1 MFYKLKT
8 HLVGM
13 SFFCRFEVKFLNKM
27 KHFYT
32 LIITC
37 LTINIIFGQIH
48 NIDRKGLIESEKK
61 SASRSILDVN
71 VNPNTLN
78 YDLQYV
84 RVEFDLDPTQQFV
97 SGTMTSH
104 FKMLANS
111 STIYFDLAKIL
122 TVSTVKYHGQNL
134 TFQQLSSDEIK
145 INFPAALTAQ
155 TTDSL
160 SITYSGVPVNTG
172 AFASFEAGT
181 TPAGD
186 PVLATLSEPYG
197 AKGWWP
203 TKQSMNDKIE
213 KMDIKVTTPAQY
225 TVGSNGKLMSETI
238 LGNGKKLTYW
248 QTNYPIPAYL
258 FALGISNYT
267 KMNSTITTTESSFP
281 FLNYVYPAYANAN
294 TQANLDWT
302 TSSMQTFEDHFG
314 LYPYRNEK
322 YGHMMF
328 NWGGGMEHA
337 TMTSMVNF
345 GQGLIAHELAHQ
357 WFGDKLTCGAWN
369 DIWLNEGFATFGE
382 HLTYEK
388 LLMSSSQFQ
397 NYLAN
402 EISDITSSPGGSVY
416 VPDAGLSDIGRVFDG
431 RLTYAKGGFV
441 LRMIKWILGDS
452 QFYAMLKA
460 YQNNPAFAYNYVK
473 TNDFRDFLSSF
484 TGKDFTEFF
493 NDWIYGEGY
502 PSYQI
507 RWTQN
512 TTTKK
517 LTFRVGQT
525 RSSSTVSFFEMPL
538 PIKVTGSGGQTAYF
552 VLDHTSNNQY
562 FTQDVAFTVT
572 GVTFNYENQIITK
585 GSTVVKDNT
594 LAVNDTNK
602 DKINVYPNPAK
613 SFIKISGLSKS
624 TDYEILSI
632 DGKLIKKGISNPDS
646 EINISTLVKGTY
658 ILKFNNQSVKIIKE

>member
-1 MFYKLKT
+1 
-8 HLVGM
+8 
-13 SFFCRFEVKFLNKM
+13 M

-32 LIITC
+32 LIIVC
-37 LTINIIFGQIH
+37 LTFNTIFSQSN
-48 NIDRKGLIESEKK
+48 NIDRKGLIDSEKR
-61 SASRSILDVN
+61 SASRSILDFN

-84 RVEFDLDPTQQFV
+84 RLEFDLDPTQQFV

-111 STIYFDLAKIL
+111 ANIYFELAKNL

-134 TFQQLSSDEIK
+134 TFEHLTSDEIK
-145 INFPAALTAQ
+145 INFPASLTAQ

-160 SITYSGVPVNTG
+160 SITYSGVPDSTG
-172 AFASFEAGT
+172 AFASFEADT
-181 TPAGD
+181 TDDGD
-186 PVLATLSEPYG
+186 PILATLSEPYG

-213 KMDIKVTTPAQY
+213 KMDIKVTTPAEY

-267 KMNSTITTTESSFP
+267 KINSTITTTGSSFP
-281 FLNYVYPAYANAN
+281 FLNYVYPGFD
-294 TQANLDWT
+294 TPSTRANLDWT
-302 TSSMQTFEDHFG
+302 ATSMQTFEDHFG

-322 YGHMMF
+322 YGHMQF

-382 HLTYEK
+382 HVTYEK
-388 LLMSSSQFQ
+388 LLMSASQFQ
-397 NYLAN
+397 NYLAGQ
-402 EISDITSSPGGSVY
+402 ISDITSDPGGSVY
-416 VPDAGLSDIGRVFDG
+416 VPDSGLSNINRVFDG
-431 RLTYAKGGFV
+431 RLTYAKGAFV
-441 LRMIKWILGDS
+441 LRMIKWKLGDD

-460 YQNNPAFAYNYVK
+460 YQNNPAFAYGYVK
-473 TNDFRDFLSSF
+473 TPDFRNFLSSY
-484 TGKDFTEFF
+484 TGKDFTDFF

-512 TTTKK
+512 ATSRK

-525 RSSSTVSFFEMPL
+525 RSSSTVNFFEMPL
-538 PIKVTGSGGQTAYF
+538 PIRVTGSGGQTAYF
-552 VLDHTSNNQY
+552 VLDHTANNQY
-562 FTQDVAFTVT
+562 FTQDVGFTVT
-572 GVTFNYENQIITK
+572 GVTFNYENQIITR
-585 GSTVVKDNT
+585 GSTVIRDNT
-594 LAVNDTNK
+594 LAVDSFNK
-602 DKINVYPNPAK
+602 DKINIYPNPAK
-613 SFIKISGLSKS
+613 SFIKIAGLEKS
-624 TDYEILSI
+624 AEYEIFTL
-632 DGKLIKKGISNPDS
+632 DGKLIKKGNADKDS
-646 EINISTLVKGTY
+646 EINISAFVKGTY
-658 ILKFNNQSVKIIKE
+658 ILKFNDQSFKIIKE

>member
-1 MFYKLKT
+1 
-8 HLVGM
+8 
-13 SFFCRFEVKFLNKM
+13 M
-27 KHFYT
+27 KHIYT
-32 LIITC
+32 LIIVC
-37 LTINIIFGQIH
+37 LAFSSVFGQFD

-61 SASRSILDVN
+61 AASRSIMDAS

-84 RVEFDLDPTQQFV
+84 RLELDLDPTKQFV

-104 FKMLANS
+104 FKMLQNS
-111 STIYFDLAKIL
+111 SNIYFDLANNL

-134 TFQQLSSDEIK
+134 SFQQLSTDEIK

-160 SITYSGVPVNTG
+160 SIAYSGIPDVAAD
-172 AFASFEAGT
+172 AFSAGL
-181 TPAGD
+181 TPAGN
-186 PVLATLSEPYG
+186 PVLATLSEPFG
-197 AKGWWP
+197 AKEWWP

-213 KMDIKVTTPAQY
+213 KMDIKITTPAQY

-238 LGNGKKLTYW
+238 LGSGKKLTYW

-267 KMNSTITTTESSFP
+267 KLNSTITTTGSSFP
-281 FLNYVYPAYANAN
+281 FLNYVYPASATASV
-294 TQANLDWT
+294 QANLNWT
-302 TSSMQTFEDHFG
+302 TTNMQTFEDHFG

-322 YGHMMF
+322 YGHMQF

-337 TMTSMVNF
+337 TMTSMINF
-345 GQGLIAHELAHQ
+345 EQALIAHELAHQ

-402 EISDITSSPGGSVY
+402 EIDDITSLPDGSVY
-416 VPDAGLSDIGRVFDG
+416 IPGSDLNFNRIFSG
-431 RLTYAKGGFV
+431 RLSYSKGGFV
-441 LRMIKWILGDS
+441 LRMIKWILGDD
-452 QFYAMLKA
+452 QFYSMLKA

-473 TNDFRDFLSSF
+473 TPDFQNFLSSF

-493 NDWIYGEGY
+493 KDWVYGEGY
-502 PSYQI
+502 PAYQI

-512 TTTKK
+512 TSSNK

-538 PIKVTGSGGQTAYF
+538 PIKVSGSGGQTAYF

-562 FTQDVAFTVT
+562 FTKDVGFTVT
-572 GVTFNYENQIITK
+572 SVSFNYENQIITK
-585 GSTVVKDNT
+585 GSTVVRDNN
-594 LAVNDTNK
+594 LAVNDINNK
-602 DKINVYPNPAK
+602 EKHNVYPNPAK
-613 SFIKISGLSKS
+613 SFIKIAGLEKP
-624 TDYEILSI
+624 TDYEIFTI
-632 DGKLIKKGISNPDS
+632 DGKLIKKGTTDKDAEVS
-646 EINISTLVKGTY
+646 ISTFVKGTY
-658 ILKFNNQSVKIIKE
+658 ILKFNDQSVKIIKE

>member
-1 MFYKLKT
+1 
-8 HLVGM
+8 
-13 SFFCRFEVKFLNKM
+13 M

-32 LIITC
+32 LIIVC
-37 LTINIIFGQIH
+37 LTFNTIFSQSN
-48 NIDRKGLIESEKK
+48 NIDRKGLIDSEKR
-61 SASRSILDVN
+61 SASRSILDFN

-84 RVEFDLDPTQQFV
+84 RLEFDLDPTQQFV

-111 STIYFDLAKIL
+111 ANIYFELAKNL

-134 TFQQLSSDEIK
+134 TFEHLTSDEIK

-160 SITYSGVPVNTG
+160 SITYSGVPDSTG
-172 AFASFEAGT
+172 AFASFEADT
-181 TPAGD
+181 TDDGD
-186 PVLATLSEPYG
+186 PILATLSEPYG

-213 KMDIKVTTPAQY
+213 KMDIKVTTPAEY

-267 KMNSTITTTESSFP
+267 KINSTITTTGSSFP
-281 FLNYVYPAYANAN
+281 FLNYVYPGFDTPSTRASLA
-294 TQANLDWT
+294 WT
-302 TSSMQTFEDHFG
+302 ATSMQTFEDHFG

-322 YGHMMF
+322 YGHMQF

-382 HLTYEK
+382 HVTYEK
-388 LLMSSSQFQ
+388 LLMSASQFQ
-397 NYLAN
+397 NYLAGQ
-402 EISDITSSPGGSVY
+402 ISDITSDPGGSVY
-416 VPDAGLSDIGRVFDG
+416 VPDSGLSNINRVFDG
-431 RLTYAKGGFV
+431 RLTYAKGAFV
-441 LRMIKWILGDS
+441 LRMIKWKLGDD

-460 YQNNPAFAYNYVK
+460 YQNNPASAYGYVK
-473 TNDFRDFLSSF
+473 TLDFRNFLSSY
-484 TGKDFTEFF
+484 TGKDFTDFF

-512 TTTKK
+512 ATSKK

-525 RSSSTVSFFEMPL
+525 RSSSTVNFFEMPL
-538 PIKVTGSGGQTAYF
+538 PIRVTGSGGQTAYF
-552 VLDHTSNNQY
+552 VLDHTANNQY
-562 FTQDVAFTVT
+562 FTQDVGFTVT
-572 GVTFNYENQIITK
+572 GVTFNYENQIITR
-585 GSTVVKDNT
+585 GSTVIRDNT
-594 LAVNDTNK
+594 LAVDSFNK
-602 DKINVYPNPAK
+602 DKINIYPNPAK
-613 SFIKISGLSKS
+613 SFIKIAGLEKS
-624 TDYEILSI
+624 AEYEIFTL
-632 DGKLIKKGISNPDS
+632 DGKLIKKGNADKDS
-646 EINISTLVKGTY
+646 EINISAFVKGTY
-658 ILKFNNQSVKIIKE
+658 ILKFNDQSFKIIKE

>member
-1 MFYKLKT
+1 
-8 HLVGM
+8 
-13 SFFCRFEVKFLNKM
+13 M

-32 LIITC
+32 LIIVC
-37 LTINIIFGQIH
+37 LTFNTIFSQSN
-48 NIDRKGLIESEKK
+48 NIDRKGLIDSEKR
-61 SASRSILDVN
+61 SASRSILDFN

-84 RVEFDLDPTQQFV
+84 RLEFDLDPTQQFV

-111 STIYFDLAKIL
+111 ANIYFELAKNL

-134 TFQQLSSDEIK
+134 TFEHLTSDEIK
-145 INFPAALTAQ
+145 INFPASLTAQ

-160 SITYSGVPVNTG
+160 SITYSGVPDSTG
-172 AFASFEAGT
+172 AFASFEADT
-181 TPAGD
+181 TDDGD
-186 PVLATLSEPYG
+186 PILATLSEPYG

-213 KMDIKVTTPAQY
+213 KMDIKVTTPAEY
-225 TVGSNGKLMSETI
+225 TVGSNGKLISETI

-267 KMNSTITTTESSFP
+267 KINSTITTTESSFP
-281 FLNYVYPAYANAN
+281 FLNYVYPGFDTPSTRAS
-294 TQANLDWT
+294 LDWT
-302 TSSMQTFEDHFG
+302 ATSMQTFEDHFG

-322 YGHMMF
+322 YGHMQF

-382 HLTYEK
+382 HVTYEK
-388 LLMSSSQFQ
+388 LLMSPSQFQ
-397 NYLAN
+397 NYLAGQ
-402 EISDITSSPGGSVY
+402 ISDITSDPGGSVY
-416 VPDAGLSDIGRVFDG
+416 VPDSGLSNINRVFDG
-431 RLTYAKGGFV
+431 RLTYAKGAFV
-441 LRMIKWILGDS
+441 LRMIKWKLGDD

-460 YQNNPAFAYNYVK
+460 YQNNPAFAYGYVK
-473 TNDFRDFLSSF
+473 TPDFRNFLSSY
-484 TGKDFTEFF
+484 TGKDFTDFF

-512 TTTKK
+512 ATSRK

-525 RSSSTVSFFEMPL
+525 RSSSTVNFFEMPL
-538 PIKVTGSGGQTAYF
+538 PIRVTGSGGQTAYF
-552 VLDHTSNNQY
+552 VLDHTANNQY
-562 FTQDVAFTVT
+562 FTQDVGFTVT
-572 GVTFNYENQIITK
+572 GVSFNYENQIITR
-585 GSTVVKDNT
+585 GSTVIRDNT
-594 LAVNDTNK
+594 LAVDSFNK
-602 DKINVYPNPAK
+602 DKINIYPNPAK
-613 SFIKISGLSKS
+613 SFIKIAGLEKS
-624 TDYEILSI
+624 AEYEIFTL
-632 DGKLIKKGISNPDS
+632 DGKLIKKGNADKDS
-646 EINISTLVKGTY
+646 EINISAFVKGTY
-658 ILKFNNQSVKIIKE
+658 ILKFNDQSFKIIKE

>member
-1 MFYKLKT
+1 
-8 HLVGM
+8 
-13 SFFCRFEVKFLNKM
+13 M

-32 LIITC
+32 LIIVC
-37 LTINIIFGQIH
+37 LTFNTIFSQSN
-48 NIDRKGLIESEKK
+48 NIDRKGLIDSEKRN
-61 SASRSILDVN
+61 ASRSILDFN

-84 RVEFDLDPTQQFV
+84 RLEFDLDPTQQFV

-111 STIYFDLAKIL
+111 ANIYFELAKNL

-134 TFQQLSSDEIK
+134 TFEHLTSDEIK

-160 SITYSGVPVNTG
+160 SITYSGVPDSTG
-172 AFASFEAGT
+172 AFASFEADT
-181 TPAGD
+181 TDDGD
-186 PVLATLSEPYG
+186 PILATLSEPYG

-213 KMDIKVTTPAQY
+213 KMDIKVTTPAEY

-267 KMNSTITTTESSFP
+267 KINSTITTTGSSFP
-281 FLNYVYPAYANAN
+281 FLNYVYPGFDTPSTRASLA
-294 TQANLDWT
+294 WT
-302 TSSMQTFEDHFG
+302 ATSMQTFEDHFG

-322 YGHMMF
+322 YGHMQF

-382 HLTYEK
+382 HVTYEK
-388 LLMSSSQFQ
+388 LLMSASQFQ
-397 NYLAN
+397 NYLAGQ
-402 EISDITSSPGGSVY
+402 ISDITSDPGGSVY
-416 VPDAGLSDIGRVFDG
+416 VPDSGLSNINRVFDG
-431 RLTYAKGGFV
+431 RLTYAKGAFV
-441 LRMIKWILGDS
+441 LRMIKWKLGDD

-460 YQNNPAFAYNYVK
+460 YQNNPAFAYGYVK
-473 TNDFRDFLSSF
+473 TPDFRNFLSSY
-484 TGKDFTEFF
+484 TGKDFTDFF

-512 TTTKK
+512 ATSKK

-525 RSSSTVSFFEMPL
+525 RSSSTVNFFEMPL
-538 PIKVTGSGGQTAYF
+538 PIRVTGSGGQTAYF
-552 VLDHTSNNQY
+552 VLDHTANNQY
-562 FTQDVAFTVT
+562 FTQDVGFTVT
-572 GVTFNYENQIITK
+572 GVSFNYENQIITR
-585 GSTVVKDNT
+585 GSTVIRDNT
-594 LAVNDTNK
+594 LAVDSFNK
-602 DKINVYPNPAK
+602 DKINIYPNPAK
-613 SFIKISGLSKS
+613 SFIKIAGLEKS
-624 TDYEILSI
+624 AEYEIFTL
-632 DGKLIKKGISNPDS
+632 DGKLIKKGNADKDS
-646 EINISTLVKGTY
+646 EINISAFVKGTY
-658 ILKFNNQSVKIIKE
+658 ILKFNDQSFKIIKE

>member
-1 MFYKLKT
+1 
-8 HLVGM
+8 
-13 SFFCRFEVKFLNKM
+13 M

-32 LIITC
+32 LIIVC
-37 LTINIIFGQIH
+37 LTFNTIFSQSN
-48 NIDRKGLIESEKK
+48 NIDRKGLIDSEKR
-61 SASRSILDVN
+61 SASRSILDFN

-84 RVEFDLDPTQQFV
+84 RLEFDLDPTQQFV

-111 STIYFDLAKIL
+111 ANIYFELAKNL

-134 TFQQLSSDEIK
+134 TFEHLTSDEIK

-160 SITYSGVPVNTG
+160 SITYSGVPDSTG
-172 AFASFEAGT
+172 AFASFEADT
-181 TPAGD
+181 TDDGD
-186 PVLATLSEPYG
+186 PILATLSEPYG

-213 KMDIKVTTPAQY
+213 KMDIKVTTPAEY

-267 KMNSTITTTESSFP
+267 KINSTITTTGSSFP
-281 FLNYVYPAYANAN
+281 FLNYVYPGFDTPSTRASLA
-294 TQANLDWT
+294 WT
-302 TSSMQTFEDHFG
+302 ATSMQTFEDHFG

-322 YGHMMF
+322 YGHMQF

-382 HLTYEK
+382 HVTYEK
-388 LLMSSSQFQ
+388 LLMSPSQFQ
-397 NYLAN
+397 NYLAGQ
-402 EISDITSSPGGSVY
+402 ISDITSDPGGSVY
-416 VPDAGLSDIGRVFDG
+416 VPDSGLSNINRVFDG
-431 RLTYAKGGFV
+431 RLTYAKGAFV
-441 LRMIKWILGDS
+441 LRMIKWKLGDD

-460 YQNNPAFAYNYVK
+460 YQNNPAFAYGYVK
-473 TNDFRDFLSSF
+473 TPDFRNFLSSY
-484 TGKDFTEFF
+484 TGKDFTDFF

-512 TTTKK
+512 ATSRK

-525 RSSSTVSFFEMPL
+525 RSSSTVNFFEMPL
-538 PIKVTGSGGQTAYF
+538 PIRVTGSGGQTAYF
-552 VLDHTSNNQY
+552 VLDHTANNQY
-562 FTQDVAFTVT
+562 FTQDVGFTVT
-572 GVTFNYENQIITK
+572 GVSFNYENQIITR
-585 GSTVVKDNT
+585 GSTVIRDNT
-594 LAVNDTNK
+594 LAVDSFNK
-602 DKINVYPNPAK
+602 DKINIYPNPAK
-613 SFIKISGLSKS
+613 SFIKIAGLEKS
-624 TDYEILSI
+624 AEYEIFTL
-632 DGKLIKKGISNPDS
+632 DGKLIKKGNADKDS
-646 EINISTLVKGTY
+646 EINISAFVKGTY
-658 ILKFNNQSVKIIKE
+658 IMKFNDQSFKIIKE

>member
-1 MFYKLKT
+1 
-8 HLVGM
+8 M
-13 SFFCRFEVKFLNKM
+13 SFFCSFDSNFLIM
-27 KHFYT
+27 KQIYNL
-32 LIITC
+32 LIVFV
-37 LTINIIFGQIH
+37 TISNLFGQNY
-48 NIDRKGLIESEKK
+48 NIDRKALIESEKK
-61 SASRSILDVN
+61 AASRSILDFN

-84 RVEFDLDPTQQFV
+84 RMEFDLDPTQQFV

-104 FKMLANS
+104 FKMLSNS
-111 STIYFDLAKIL
+111 SNIYFDLAKNL
-122 TVSTVKYHGQNL
+122 TVSDVKYHGQNL
-134 TFQQLSSDEIK
+134 TFQQLDTDEVK
-145 INFPAALTAQ
+145 INFPAVILAQ
-155 TTDSL
+155 STDSL
-160 SITYSGVPVNTG
+160 SITYSGVPDSSG
-172 AFASFEAGT
+172 AFASFEAGFT
-181 TPAGD
+181 SAGD

-267 KMNSTITTTESSFP
+267 KMNSTITTTGSSFP
-281 FLNYVYPAYANAN
+281 FLNYVYPATATAD
-294 TQANLDWT
+294 TQASLDWT
-302 TSSMQTFEDHFG
+302 ATCMQNFEDKFG

-322 YGHMMF
+322 YGHMQF

-337 TMTSMVNF
+337 TMTSMVSF
-345 GQGLIAHELAHQ
+345 GERLICHELAHQ

-388 LLMSSSQFQ
+388 LLMSASQFQ

-402 EISDITSSPGGSVY
+402 EINDITSSPDGSVY
-416 VPDAGLSDIGRVFDG
+416 VPDSGLSNINRVFDG
-431 RLTYAKGGFV
+431 RLTYSKGGFV
-441 LRMIKWILGDS
+441 LRMIKWILGDD

-473 TNDFRDFLSSF
+473 TPDFQNFLSTY
-484 TGKDFTEFF
+484 TGKDFTGFF

-512 TTTKK
+512 TSTKK

-552 VLDHTSNNQY
+552 ILDHTSNNQY
-562 FTQDVAFTVT
+562 FTQDVGFTVT
-572 GVTFNYENQIITK
+572 NVIFNYENQIINR
-585 GSTVVKDNT
+585 GSTVIRDNT
-594 LAVNDTNK
+594 LAVNNISK
-602 DKINVYPNPAK
+602 KELSVYPNPAK
-613 SFIKISGLSKS
+613 SFIKIAGLEKV
-624 TDYEILSI
+624 TDYEIFSI
-632 DGKLIKKGISNPDS
+632 DGKLIKKGTSNPDS
-646 EINISTLVKGTY
+646 EINISALVKGTY